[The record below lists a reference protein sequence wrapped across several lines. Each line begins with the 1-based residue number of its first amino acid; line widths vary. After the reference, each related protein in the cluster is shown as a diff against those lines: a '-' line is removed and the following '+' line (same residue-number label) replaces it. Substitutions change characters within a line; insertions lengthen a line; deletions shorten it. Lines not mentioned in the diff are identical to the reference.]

1 METVFFSSSL
11 ATHAGFFAEAKSS
24 GSSAVSLLILP
35 LMIAA
40 MYFFMIRPQQKRQKE
55 TAAFNQTL
63 TVGAEVV
70 TSSGIYGTI
79 TALEDE
85 AVHLEIDK
93 DIVIKISR
101 GAIVRGQDDAP
112 TPQRGAKSADK
123 NPTSESDAGNGSSDA
138 E

>member
-1 METVFFSSSL
+1 METVFFSSTLASL
-11 ATHAGFFAEAKSS
+11 SGLFAANNQ
-24 GSSAVSLLILP
+24 GSSIISFLFLP
-35 LMIAA
+35 LMIAG
-40 MYFFMIRPQQKRQKE
+40 MYFFLIRPQQKRQKE

-63 TVGAEVV
+63 TVGSQVV

-123 NPTSESDAGNGSSDA
+123 NPTSESDAGTGSTDA